1 MPKRLLRRYLP
12 DKNWIREHRHLRVFG
27 DRLHDPNL
35 WHLNRRS
42 VAGAMGIGVFT
53 AFIPVPGQ
61 MLIAAAAA
69 IWLRINLPV
78 AVVMVWITNPV
89 TVPPMFFFTYK
100 VGTWM
105 LGTPRHKFTFELSL
119 NWLMSETR
127 AIWLPLLVGS
137 LFVGALLGIAVYAAV
152 RLTWRMYIIR
162 KRRRV
167 RGTDPG

>member
-1 MPKRLLRRYLP
+1 
-12 DKNWIREHRHLRVFG
+12 
-27 DRLHDPNL
+27 
-35 WHLNRRS
+35 
-42 VAGAMGIGVFT
+42 
-53 AFIPVPGQ
+53 

-105 LGTPRHKFTFELSL
+105 LGTPRHRFTFELSL

-152 RLTWRMYIIR
+152 RLIWRMYIIR